1 MLFESGLPGL
11 LRTQCLKRAPSPRHL
26 NALCRTGG
34 DRSSSGGSADTRGKL
49 PAGGGGGGDHEG
61 LRRRRLQRLPL
72 GDGDEEGEDEM
83 MQEEGDEDLEEEEE
97 DEDEDGEGLYDPGRH
112 HNNILDHAAAMAAAA
127 AGLPLPGA
135 GRGGGGAKR
144 PAGPK
149 QPKQPAPALGPR
161 KYVSSQITVPI
172 LEQEGCFNM
181 TQVDAARHLGFGS
194 STVLKKASGV
204 GG

>member
-1 MLFESGLPGL
+1 
-11 LRTQCLKRAPSPRHL
+11 
-26 NALCRTGG
+26 
-34 DRSSSGGSADTRGKL
+34 
-49 PAGGGGGGDHEG
+49 

-72 GDGDEEGEDEM
+72 DDGDEEGEDEM
-83 MQEEGDEDLEEEEE
+83 MQEERQEDMEE

-112 HNNILDHAAAMAAAA
+112 HNNMLDHAAAMAAVA
-127 AGLPLPGA
+127 AGLPLSGA
-135 GRGGGGAKR
+135 GRGGGGGGAKR

-194 STVLKKASGV
+194 STVLKKASGRV
-204 GG
+204 G